1 MPESIL
7 QNAMIISLCKIQIHL
22 IYDIT
27 LVKGVYNE
35 KFSMLVNHS
44 NLNESE
50 LRFTIYRKGWNYFIY
65 FSCHSIPR
73 FFKPETSGIIM
84 ISINQ
89 SICLRHL
96 RHSWMHHS
104 ITHVWRHAQTKSTTQ
119 FLYIVNIEHIYL
131 EIPNCEKGK
140 KFKIT
145 FTQVKI
151 LWTYI
156 FNRWI
161 TFYHTTN
168 LIEITAFPLM
178 VPFFN
183 LIFFVFIKLC
193 YCFHSFHL

>member
-1 MPESIL
+1 
-7 QNAMIISLCKIQIHL
+7 MIISLCKIQIHL

-35 KFSMLVNHS
+35 KFFMLVYHF
-44 NLNESE
+44 NLNETG
-50 LRFTIYRKGWNYFIY
+50 LRPMIYRKGWNQTLIPSIY
-65 FSCHSIPR
+65 VLFFYQSITR
-73 FFKPETSGIIM
+73 FFVPGTSGIIM
-84 ISINQ
+84 IWIYQ

-104 ITHVWRHAQTKSTTQ
+104 ITHVWRHDKTKSTTQ

-145 FTQVKI
+145 FTKVKF